1 MTHRKT
7 ILVLLLLTTLIGQ
20 TGWSQDAGKR
30 IVFDE
35 HYRGKKKKK
44 TLKEEDL
51 VPRKHAWGFDMM
63 VSTDGF
69 GFGGWYYRNFNDVL
83 SAFVQTNMAE
93 SKDSREFETYD
104 LYGNSYSIN
113 KINRI
118 FRIPI
123 FVGLQYR
130 LFKDDIQDN
139 FRPYVNGGAGPV
151 FIYTTPARE
160 EFF

>member
-1 MTHRKT
+1 MHKKT
-7 ILVLLLLTTLIGQ
+7 LLVLLLLTIFIGQ
-20 TGWSQDAGKR
+20 SAWSQDSGKR

-44 TLKEEDL
+44 TLEEKDL
-51 VPRKHAWGFDMM
+51 IPRKHAWGFDMM
-63 VSTDGF
+63 VSSDGF
-69 GFGGWYYRNFNDVL
+69 GFGGWFYRNFNDVL

-130 LFKDDIQDN
+130 LFKDEIQDN
-139 FRPYVNGGAGPV
+139 FRPFVNGGAGPV
-151 FIYTTPARE
+151 FIYTTPAKE
-160 EFF
+160 EF